1 MTTENS
7 IYIPKSKHPR
17 IVVVGA
23 GFAGIYLAKA
33 LKKAPF
39 QVVMLDRNNFHQF
52 QPLFYQVAT
61 SGLEP
66 DSIVFPIRKIFRGF
80 RNFVFRMAAVERIES
95 DQKRLHTDI
104 GTLSYDYLV
113 LATGSTNN
121 FYDLEDVEQHGI
133 GLKSIRDSLNIRSNV
148 LQNIEKAVQANDD
161 ETRKKNTTIVIVGGG
176 PAGVEM
182 AGAIAEF
189 KRYIF
194 EKDYP
199 ELNEFPIRIHLIE
212 AGDKVLAAMTEKSSR
227 DTLKDLERLGVR
239 VHLETAVTSYDGSTV
254 EMSNGEKILSTSLV
268 WTAGVKGQF
277 PTGILSDHIVR
288 GNRLKVNR
296 FNQIKGLDHV
306 YALGDVA
313 YMETEAYPKGHP
325 MVAPTAIQQAE
336 HLAKNLTKEAS
347 LWKPFVYFDKGSLA
361 TIGKKR
367 AVADIGRFHFRG
379 FFAWLI
385 WSTVHL
391 MSISGFKNK
400 LRVGLNWLNSYFSYD
415 KGNRLIIRRY
425 KPKNIKA

>member
-1 MTTENS
+1 MTATKS
-7 IYIPKSKHPR
+7 IFIPPSSHPR
-17 IVVVGA
+17 IVIVGA

-39 QVVMLDRNNFHQF
+39 QVVLLDRNNFHQF

-80 RNFVFRMAAVERIES
+80 RNFVFRMASVERISPE
-95 DQKRLHTDI
+95 DRVLHTDI
-104 GTLSYDYLV
+104 GSLSYDYLV

-121 FYDLEDVEQHGI
+121 FYGLEDVEQYGI

-161 ETRKKNTTIVIVGGG
+161 ETRKKNTTVVIVGGG

-194 EKDYP
+194 DKDYP
-199 ELNEFPIRIHLIE
+199 ELTEFPIRIHLIE
-212 AGDKVLAAMTEKSSR
+212 AGTKLLAAMTNKSSKN
-227 DTLKDLERLGVR
+227 TLKDLERLGVK
-239 VHLETAVTSYDGSTV
+239 VHLDSAVTSYDGHVV
-254 EMSNGEKILSTSLV
+254 EMSSGEKILSASLV

-277 PTGILSDHIVR
+277 PEGIEAEHIVR

-296 FNQIKGLDHV
+296 FNQLVNDPRIF
-306 YALGDVA
+306 ALGDVA
-313 YMETEAYPKGHP
+313 YMETEAYPSGHP
-325 MVAPTAIQQAE
+325 MVAPTAIQHAE
-336 HLAKNLTKEAS
+336 HLAKNLVNELAQ
-347 LWKPFVYFDKGSLA
+347 WKPFVYFDKGSLA

-367 AVADIGRFHFRG
+367 AVADLGKFHFRG
-379 FFAWLI
+379 FFAWII

-425 KPKNIKA
+425 RPKNVKV

>member
-1 MTTENS
+1 MTPEKS
-7 IYIPKSKHPR
+7 IYIPASSLPR
-17 IVVVGA
+17 IVIVGA

-80 RNFVFRMAAVERIES
+80 RNFVFRMASVERIS
-95 DQKRLHTDI
+95 PQDRLLHTDI
-104 GTLSYDYLV
+104 GSLSYDYLV

-121 FYDLEDVEQHGI
+121 FYGLQDVEQYGI

-161 ETRKKNTTIVIVGGG
+161 ESRKKNTTVVIVGGG

-189 KRYIF
+189 RRYIF

-199 ELNEFPIRIHLIE
+199 ELTQFPIRIHLIE
-212 AGDKVLAAMTEKSSR
+212 AGSKLLAAMTEKSSI
-227 DTLKDLERLGVR
+227 DTLKDLERLGVQ
-239 VHLETAVTSYDGSTV
+239 VHLDTAVTSYDGTYV
-254 EMSNGEKILSTSLV
+254 EMSNGEKVLSASLV

-277 PTGILSDHIVR
+277 PKGIDPEHVVR

-296 FNQIKGLDHV
+296 FNQLVTDEHIF
-306 YALGDVA
+306 ALGDVA
-313 YMETEAYPKGHP
+313 YMETEAYPTGHP
-325 MVAPTAIQQAE
+325 MVAPTAIQHAE
-336 HLAKNLTKEAS
+336 HLAKNLVKES
-347 LWKPFVYFDKGSLA
+347 SQWKPFVYFDKGSLA

-367 AVADIGRFHFRG
+367 AVADLGKFHFRG
-379 FFAWLI
+379 FFAWII

-425 KPKNIKA
+425 KPKRIDT